1 MNLIL
6 REDAT
11 WSDSYDPVPI
21 ALHAVV
27 LPLALWRGVV
37 FVAVVVVVV
46 VVVVVGGVMMMA
58 GKMLCS

>member
-21 ALHAVV
+21 VLHAVV

-37 FVAVVVVVV
+37 FV
-46 VVVVVGGVMMMA
+46 VVVGGVMMMA

>member
-37 FVAVVVVVV
+37 FVVVVV

>member
-37 FVAVVVVVV
+37 FVAVVVV
-46 VVVVVGGVMMMA
+46 GGVMMMA

>member
-37 FVAVVVVVV
+37 FVVV

>member
-46 VVVVVGGVMMMA
+46 GGVMMMA

>member
-37 FVAVVVVVV
+37 FGVV